1 MCPPILAP
9 IGAALTG
16 SAVATTSAG
25 VASQAMLG
33 FTALSTVATTGLT
46 IRGQRQAAKAQAKAQ
61 ANATKAER
69 QRYLNEVS
77 SMRMREQQE
86 NVAAAQR
93 IQVAAQ
99 KAEEAR
105 ATARV
110 SAGEAG
116 VAGLSVDALINDLSR
131 EEAQYR
137 FSVTQQQEF
146 TNINR
151 ELAFRDAG
159 ISSNM
164 NMLRINKPIAQPD
177 YAGAI
182 VGGISTGV
190 GLASGAQDMGFFQPT
205 T

>member
-1 MCPPILAP
+1 MCPPILVP
-9 IGAALTG
+9 IGAALTA
-16 SAVATTSAG
+16 SAPAAAG
-25 VASQAMLG
+25 TAAAASQAMLG

-46 IRGQRQAAKAQAKAQ
+46 IRGQQQA
-61 ANATKAER
+61 R
-69 QRYLNEVS
+69 LVNEMS
-77 SMRMREQQE
+77 SMRMQQQQE
-86 NVAAAQR
+86 NIAAAQR
-93 IQVAAQ
+93 IQVASQ

-159 ISSNM
+159 LSSSM

-177 YAGAI
+177 YAGA
-182 VGGISTGV
+182 VVRGISTGV
-190 GLASGAQDMGFFQPT
+190 GLAGGAQDMGFFQPT